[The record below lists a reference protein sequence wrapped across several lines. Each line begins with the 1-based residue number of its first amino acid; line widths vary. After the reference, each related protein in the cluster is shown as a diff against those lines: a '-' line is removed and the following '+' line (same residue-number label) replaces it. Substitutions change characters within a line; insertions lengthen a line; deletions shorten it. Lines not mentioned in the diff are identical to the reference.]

1 MPPAVR
7 DLQSLIKTQTDA
19 LAPQQ
24 ELIDKSIAS
33 NDASGGAQEAGLAA
47 KKDQAFTDITQGA
60 QNKGMFFSGFSP
72 DEQAKYTAGTYLPAL
87 AQLQSTIAQTRAS
100 LLGKKA
106 DLNKGAF
113 DVATQQYEN
122 DRKVLADWNAMT
134 AQQQFTASEAEKSR
148 AFEAQQNLTK
158 MQSAERIAA
167 ADRNAKAAAAKAAG
181 APAGLIGT
189 ISNLLNSKKGRDT
202 FVSPE
207 TYRAGLQQWTSAGG
221 SPDSYNA
228 TFSGYI
234 NPDHQAKFGG
244 YL

>member
-24 ELIDKSIAS
+24 ALIDQSITA
-33 NDASGGAQEAGLAA
+33 NDNAGGAQEAGLAA
-47 KKDQAFTDITQGA
+47 KKDTAFQDITQGA
-60 QNKGMFFSGFSP
+60 QDKGMFFSGFSP
-72 DEQAKYTAGTYLPAL
+72 NEQAKYTAGTYLPAL
-87 AQLQSTIAQTRAS
+87 AQLQATIAGTRAS

-113 DVATQQYEN
+113 DVANQQYEN
-122 DRKVLADWNAMT
+122 DRKVLADWNQMT
-134 AQQQFTASEAEKSR
+134 AQQQFAASEAEKSR

-158 MQSAERIAA
+158 IQSAERIAA

-181 APAGLIGT
+181 APAGLIN
-189 ISNLLNSKKGRDT
+189 NLSTFLNSKKGRDT